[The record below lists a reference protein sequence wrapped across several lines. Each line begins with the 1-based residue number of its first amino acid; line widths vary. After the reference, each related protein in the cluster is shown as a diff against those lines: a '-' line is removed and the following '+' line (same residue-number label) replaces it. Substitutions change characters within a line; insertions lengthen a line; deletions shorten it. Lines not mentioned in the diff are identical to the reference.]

1 MDYLLHLW
9 SKFITFM
16 VSQIITFMVK
26 ILFHLW
32 LIIYYIYGWFLLH
45 LWLVLN
51 LWLTFITFMASITF
65 VVDYY
70 FYGRSHGGSLWC
82 QQSTF
87 VTVDSYKLIIYSLW
101 SSQSDLRTSSAV
113 SLSFSSQSPFSFL
126 LFFPPISTPATHGEV
141 QRSSKLN

>member
-1 MDYLLHLW
+1 MVKNYYIYGEPAYYIYGENCISFMVNNLLHLW
-9 SKFITFM
+9 LIFITFM
-16 VSQIITFMVK
+16 VGIKFI
-26 ILFHLW
+26 
-32 LIIYYIYGWFLLH
+32 G
-45 LWLVLN
+45 
-51 LWLTFITFMASITF
+51 LTFITFMASITF
-65 VVDYY
+65 AVDYY

-101 SSQSDLRTSSAV
+101 SSQSDLRTSAAV

-126 LFFPPISTPATHGEV
+126 LFFPPISTPVTHGEV

>member
-1 MDYLLHLW
+1 
-9 SKFITFM
+9 
-16 VSQIITFMVK
+16 MVK
-26 ILFHLW
+26 IYYFYSEPD
-32 LIIYYIYGWFLLH
+32 YYIYGKNFTSFMVNNLLH

-65 VVDYY
+65 AVDYY

-101 SSQSDLRTSSAV
+101 SSQSDLPTSAAV
-113 SLSFSSQSPFSFL
+113 SISFSSQSPFSFL
-126 LFFPPISTPATHGEV
+126 LFFPPVSTPATHGEV